1 MGGQRRLST
10 AEPLANLV
18 FVIKD
23 HVRLPGTSV
32 G

>member
-10 AEPLANLV
+10 EAPLADLV

-23 HVRLPGTSV
+23 HVRLSGTSV